1 MIPHLGE
8 AAALTAALAWAS
20 AVILFRKSGE
30 TVHPVALNMFK
41 NSLAFVLFLLTMAV
55 TGDTLLRQ
63 TTLNE
68 YLLLTASGII
78 GVGISDTM
86 FFMSLNRLGAGL
98 SAIVDCLYSPF
109 IIGLSVLFLS
119 EVLSGLQI
127 IGVVMIISAVLSA
140 THAKSISEVGRSNLI
155 WGLFWGALAMGT
167 LAVSIVMIKPLLER
181 SPLLW
186 VTEIRLL
193 GGIIALAFILMVYP
207 KRRAVIR
214 SIISVKG
221 WVYTLSGSL
230 VGAYLATLLWLAG
243 MKYTQ
248 ASTAAALNQTS
259 NIFVFILAAL
269 LLREGITLRRLIGI
283 IIGVSGTFLVT
294 FG

>member
-8 AAALTAALAWAS
+8 ATALMAALAWAS

-30 TVHPVALNMFK
+30 TVHPVALNLFK
-41 NSLAFVLFLLTMAV
+41 NSLAFVLFLTTALVM
-55 TGDTLLRQ
+55 GDTLLRQ
-63 TTLNE
+63 TALND
-68 YLLLTASGII
+68 YLLLIVSGII

-86 FFMSLNRLGAGL
+86 FFTSLNRLGAGL

-119 EVLSGLQI
+119 EVLNGLQI
-127 IGVVMIISAVLSA
+127 IGVVVIISAVLSA
-140 THAKSISEVGRSNLI
+140 TQFKSLSEVGRSNLI
-155 WGLFWGALAMGT
+155 WGLFWGVLAMAAM
-167 LAVSIVMIKPLLER
+167 AVSIVMIKPLLER

-193 GGIIALAFILMVYP
+193 GGIIALVVILMVYP

-214 SIISVKG
+214 TLISSRG
-221 WVYTLSGSL
+221 WLYTLSGSL

-248 ASTAAALNQTS
+248 ASIAAALNQTS
-259 NIFVFILAAL
+259 NVLVFIMAAL
-269 LLREGITLRRLIGI
+269 LLGERITSRRLLGI
-283 IIGVSGTFLVT
+283 IMGVSGSFMVT

>member
-63 TTLNE
+63 TALNE

-193 GGIIALAFILMVYP
+193 GGIIALAVILMVYP

-214 SIISVKG
+214 SIISIKG

-248 ASTAAALNQTS
+248 ASIAAALNQTS

-269 LLREGITLRRLIGI
+269 LLREGITLRRLLGI